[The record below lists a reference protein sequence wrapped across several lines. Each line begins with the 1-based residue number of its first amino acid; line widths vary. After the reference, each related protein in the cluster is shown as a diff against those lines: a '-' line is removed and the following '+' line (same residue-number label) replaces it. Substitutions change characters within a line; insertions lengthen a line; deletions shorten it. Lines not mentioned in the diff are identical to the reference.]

1 MTSRPLSCQLVL
13 KLHSYL
19 DPDMK
24 GTVWWDGG
32 MEICTE
38 E

>member
-1 MTSRPLSCQLVL
+1 MTSSPLSSQQVL
-13 KLHSYL
+13 NLHSYL